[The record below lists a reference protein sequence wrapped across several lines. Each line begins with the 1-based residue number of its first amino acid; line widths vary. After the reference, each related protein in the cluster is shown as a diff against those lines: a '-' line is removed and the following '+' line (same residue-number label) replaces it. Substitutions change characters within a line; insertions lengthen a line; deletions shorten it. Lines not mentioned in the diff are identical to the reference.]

1 MSRIDIKEFYS
12 KYLEDLKNKVSGVMN
27 TTSSYVGAYSSN
39 NFYCYFY
46 EWSDMSKP
54 GKKFNTRDELFKFF
68 RDSKITFTEED
79 VKYIQSKNLIYGICV
94 KNNGK
99 LLLAD
104 KYMDI
109 RDKFNKESFE
119 NISENSSE
127 I

>member
-1 MSRIDIKEFYS
+1 MSRIDIKEFFS
-12 KYLEDLKNKVSGVMN
+12 KYLEDLKNRVSGVRN

-39 NFYCYFY
+39 NFYGYFY
-46 EWSDMSKP
+46 EWSDMNRP
-54 GKKFNTRDELFKFF
+54 GKKFNTRNELFKFF
-68 RDSKITFTEED
+68 RDSKISFTEED
-79 VKYIQSKNLIYGICV
+79 VKYIHSKNLIYGICV
-94 KNNGK
+94 KNSGK

-109 RDKFNKESFE
+109 RDKFKKESFE

>member
-1 MSRIDIKEFYS
+1 MSRIDIKEFFS
-12 KYLEDLKNKVSGVMN
+12 KYLEDLKNRVSSVKN
-27 TTSSYVGAYSSN
+27 TTSTYVGAYSSN
-39 NFYCYFY
+39 NFYGYFY
-46 EWSDMSKP
+46 EWSDMNRP

-94 KNNGK
+94 KNSGK

-104 KYMDI
+104 KYIEI
-109 RDKFNKESFE
+109 RDKFKKESFE
-119 NISENSSE
+119 NIIENSSK